1 MITRREFMDR
11 MGKGTA
17 VILAGLPVM
26 AAGDWAFAAQSGGT
40 LRVFSA
46 AEGGYV
52 TVDKVI
58 KSKSE
63 WKKILTKEQFHI
75 LREEGTE
82 RAFTSKL
89 NDNKEKGI
97 YRCAACGLDLFS
109 SEHKFDS
116 GTGWPS
122 FWQPIAPE
130 NIGTREDKS
139 FFRTRT
145 EVHCPRCGGHQGHV
159 FDDGPKPTGLR
170 YCINGVALA
179 FVPEK
184 EVRTK

>member
-1 MITRREFMDR
+1 MDQ
-11 MGKGTA
+11 MGRGAA
-17 VILAGLPVM
+17 VLLAGLPLM

-46 AEGGYV
+46 AESGYV
-52 TVDKVI
+52 KVDKVI
-58 KSKSE
+58 KSKKE
-63 WKKILTKEQFHI
+63 WKKILSKEQFHI

-97 YRCAACGLDLFS
+97 YRCAACDLDLFS
-109 SEHKFDS
+109 SEHKYDS

-170 YCINGVALA
+170 YCINGLALT
-179 FVPEK
+179 FVPEAELK
-184 EVRTK
+184 S